1 MYYLYT
7 YLFYYVVILI
17 DIRMSAVCSFSHSDK
32 MAIWKIIFNEK
43 NPKLPF
49 QHNEMLTIF
58 YFVSNVLLLYINK
71 NKKTLFM

>member
-1 MYYLYT
+1 
-7 YLFYYVVILI
+7 
-17 DIRMSAVCSFSHSDK
+17 

-49 QHNEMLTIF
+49 QQNEMLTIF